1 MYNTEEKNIYITP
14 QMELVEFDTEDIITT
29 SIVED
34 EDETG
39 ILPW

>member
-1 MYNTEEKNIYITP
+1 MMNIREIYESP
-14 QMELVEFDTEDIITT
+14 EMELVEFEAEDIITT

>member
-1 MYNTEEKNIYITP
+1 MCNTEEKNMYITP